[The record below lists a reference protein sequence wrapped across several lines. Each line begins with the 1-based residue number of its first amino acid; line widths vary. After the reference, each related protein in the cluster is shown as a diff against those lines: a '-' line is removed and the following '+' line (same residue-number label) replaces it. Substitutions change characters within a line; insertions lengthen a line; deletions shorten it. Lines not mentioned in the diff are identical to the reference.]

1 MGKSLDD
8 DIRATVEQAIR
19 SGDLL
24 HIPEQ
29 SKRLAAAHLGSG
41 LAAGEIAD
49 LLFRAGISARV
60 PLEWGAGEEY
70 HRSASR
76 KTGL

>member
-24 HIPEQ
+24 HIPEA
-29 SKRLAAAHLGSG
+29 SKRLAAAHPGSG
-41 LAAGEIAD
+41 LGASQIAD
-49 LLFRAGISARV
+49 LLLRAGVSARV
-60 PLEWGAGEEY
+60 PLEWGADGEY
-70 HRSASR
+70 RPP
-76 KTGL
+76 TG

>member
-8 DIRATVEQAIR
+8 DIRATVEQAIN

-24 HIPEQ
+24 HIPQ
-29 SKRLAAAHLGSG
+29 ASKRLAAAHPQSG
-41 LAAGEIAD
+41 LGASDIAD

-60 PLEWGAGEEY
+60 SLEWGAGGEY
-70 HRSASR
+70 RR
-76 KTGL
+76 PTG